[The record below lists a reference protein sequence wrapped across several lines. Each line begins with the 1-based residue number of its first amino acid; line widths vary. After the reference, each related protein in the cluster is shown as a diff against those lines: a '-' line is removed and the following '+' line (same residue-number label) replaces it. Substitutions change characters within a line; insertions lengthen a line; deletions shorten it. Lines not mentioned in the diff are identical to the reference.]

1 MKLLHHS
8 YSTNGDRPSG
18 AHARIVTEDELFELL
33 TTARYCGNML
43 S

>member
-8 YSTNGDRPSG
+8 YSTNGDEPSG
-18 AHARIVTEDELFELL
+18 ALVRIVAKDELFELL
-33 TTARYCGNML
+33 TTAIYCGNML